1 MGAGTGGRG
10 LEAEDDAPVGA
21 NRHGPETGEVSSE
34 AVKPEAWE
42 VHVVGAGRG
51 IESGQD
57 VRWQESALG
66 ADRLEFLVGPGIWV
80 SVSVPPDQDESEPP
94 IHKRLKNGSFSR
106 RCGS

>member
-1 MGAGTGGRG
+1 MGAETGGRVR
-10 LEAEDDAPVGA
+10 EADDDAPVGA
-21 NRHGPETGEVSSE
+21 DRHGPETGEVSSE
-34 AVKPEAWE
+34 AVKPEAGE

-66 ADRLEFLVGPGIWV
+66 ADRLEFLVGLGIWV

-94 IHKRLKNGSFSR
+94 VHKRLKNSLFLR
-106 RCGS
+106 